1 MALENGSD
9 FAILAKDIKE
19 IDLVG
24 SGMIEKPIHLHGD
37 NYRTDGYNVLMF
49 SSWDEVISSLRSKP
63 YFQELE
69 RFWDEVYAKSTVYP
83 KRELIFNAFKQ
94 CPLSQTKVVLL
105 GQDPYHEEGQ
115 AMGLSFSVPQGVIIP
130 PSLKNIYKEI
140 EQDIGCYMNEH
151 DGDLTY
157 LAKQGVLLLNVNLT
171 VEAHKALSHQKKE
184 YLAFTNDILS
194 ILNKLDRPMV
204 YLLLGNFAKG
214 FADKLDHPKQLVLTA
229 NHPSPLSAN
238 RGGFFGTHLFS
249 TCNQYL
255 EENGVAPIQWGNALF

>member
-1 MALENGSD
+1 
-9 FAILAKDIKE
+9 
-19 IDLVG
+19 
-24 SGMIEKPIHLHGD
+24 MIEQPIHLHGD
-37 NYRTDGYNVLMF
+37 NYLTDGYNVLMF
-49 SSWDEVISSLRSKP
+49 SSWDEVISDLKAKP

-69 RFWDEVYAKSTVYP
+69 RFWDEAYAHSIVYP
-83 KRELIFNAFKQ
+83 KRELIFNAFAK
-94 CPLSQTKVVLL
+94 CPLEKTKVVLL

-115 AMGLSFSVPQGVIIP
+115 AMGLSFSVPQGIQIP

-140 EQDIGCYMNEH
+140 GQDIGCYMNED

-157 LAKQGVLLLNVNLT
+157 LAEQGVLLLNVNLT

-184 YLAFTNDILS
+184 YLEFTNDILE
-194 ILNKLDRPMV
+194 ILNALDRPVV

-214 FADKLDHPKQLVLTA
+214 FADQLNNPKQLVLTA

-249 TCNQYL
+249 RCNQYL
-255 EENGVAPIQWGNALF
+255 EAHEQTPIEWGNALF